1 MSMYAHVDVEG
12 HRKIDF
18 DRRLVR
24 KALMKSGREIRKE
37 ARRLVARQAVSKP
50 GENPGKRRGYLQRAI
65 DLVTP
70 YSKVGFWVKVEPTTR
85 GIKKS
90 GRIYYP
96 AVLFYGVRGRRIGRL
111 EQGKGLGKSNRRKRG
126 GRAAALEQ
134 RRQGPFTLE
143 PRDNYMVQAL
153 DRKREGVRAELRSAL
168 QLALKPKD

>member
-1 MSMYAHVDVEG
+1 MYAHVDVEG
-12 HRKIDF
+12 HTKIDF
-18 DRRLVR
+18 DRRMVR
-24 KALMKSGREIRKE
+24 KALMKGGREIRKE
-37 ARRLVARQAVSKP
+37 ARRLVARKAISKP
-50 GENPGKRRGYLQRAI
+50 GENPGKRRGYLQRSI

-70 YSKVGFWVKVEPTTR
+70 FSKTGFWVKVEPTTQ

-111 EQGKGLGKSNRRKRG
+111 ADGKGLGKSNRRARG
-126 GRAAALEQ
+126 ARASALEERSQ
-134 RRQGPFTLE
+134 SAFTLE

-168 QLALKPKD
+168 QAALISKE